1 MKQVTEMDWTDGV
14 AKSLRSLATQ
24 IEKVE
29 RSRHT
34 PEENYYSDPNVIVT
48 DITTGSTVILQ
59 TEEHKGGKTHGRGYR
74 RCSAVEQRIP
84 SKLPQ
89 KKIIKRLLKIAIRN
103 FVPADASPDEYSVV
117 VKKAINDIAKMIVS
131 DEEDDNKHDAALQAA
146 LSDLMD
152 MTVSKRAGDSLL
164 KVEAIP
170 LLNAIM
176 DVSAIK
182 EEVEMMKVMKE

>member
-1 MKQVTEMDWTDGV
+1 
-14 AKSLRSLATQ
+14 
-24 IEKVE
+24 
-29 RSRHT
+29 
-34 PEENYYSDPNVIVT
+34 
-48 DITTGSTVILQ
+48 
-59 TEEHKGGKTHGRGYR
+59 
-74 RCSAVEQRIP
+74 
-84 SKLPQ
+84 
-89 KKIIKRLLKIAIRN
+89 
-103 FVPADASPDEYSVV
+103 
-117 VKKAINDIAKMIVS
+117 MIVS